1 MRLDDRT
8 FAIGERAAELMKT
21 YCESAA
27 PRSYEL
33 WFNYVTGTRPQLN
46 DAVKSRLADCG
57 TLAERDIDELYETH
71 LAVDIPAAR
80 AADAGAGMVMRI
92 DNVVGMI
99 DAALGS
105 AMRYDQ
111 SLQTIAAD
119 LEGAPDASTLGDML
133 QCLMTATREVAE
145 TNQQLEAKLRQS
157 RCEIDELRGTLDEVR
172 LETLTDQ
179 LTGIANRKQ
188 FDTTLAS
195 AIEAAHI
202 TKGALALVVIDI
214 DEFKRFNDRFGHI
227 TGDQVLRL
235 VASAMRETVV
245 GDATLARF
253 GGEEFAIIMPGSDP
267 STAFNAAEEIR
278 RNVERRELLRRSSGE
293 SLGRVTVSL
302 GVAAFKPGDDP
313 QSLLDRADHCMYR
326 AKSAGRNRTVQHSD
340 EPEAQLTDAA

>member
-46 DAVKSRLADCG
+46 EAVKARLAECG
-57 TLAERDIDELYETH
+57 SLAERDIEELYDEH
-71 LAVDIPAAR
+71 LAIDIPAAR
-80 AADAGAGMVMRI
+80 AADAGAGMVLRI
-92 DNVVGMI
+92 DSVVGMI

-119 LEGAPDASTLGDML
+119 LEAEPDANALGGML
-133 QCLMTATREVAE
+133 QCLMTATREVAT
-145 TNQQLEAKLRQS
+145 TNQELEAKLRMS
-157 RCEIDELRGTLDEVR
+157 RGEIDELRGTLDAVR

-188 FDTTLAS
+188 FDTTLTS
-195 AIEAAHI
+195 AIDAAQI

-245 GDATLARF
+245 GEATLARF

-267 STAFNAAEEIR
+267 TAAFNAAEEIR

-302 GVAAFKPGDDP
+302 GVAAFKGGDDP
-313 QSLLDRADHCMYR
+313 QSLLDRADHCMYL
-326 AKSAGRNRTVQHSD
+326 AKSAGRNRTVQHTD
-340 EPEAQLTDAA
+340 EIEAQLTDAA